1 MALAEARVIR
11 IDDYKNRFKYV
22 RIERTD
28 GILEV
33 TIHRDG
39 GSAVWEASE
48 RGIHCELGEAF
59 YFIGRDIE
67 TKVMIF
73 TGAGNAFI
81 EKMDV
86 SAGLAAM
93 TSDFWFRMYK
103 EGKDLLMNLLDIEAP
118 IIGAVNGNAFI
129 HAELI
134 ALSDIVIAAEG
145 ARFADKAHAVNAV
158 PPSDGVH
165 VVWPMLL
172 GPNRARHFLM
182 TGAEIDA
189 AEALRL
195 GIVAEVVPKADV
207 LNRARAV
214 ARELAQKPS
223 LMLRY
228 SRAALTQNIKRRLLD
243 DLGYG
248 LALEGLG
255 IQSLADRR

>member
-1 MALAEARVIR
+1 MIR
-11 IDDYKNRFKYV
+11 FEDYKNRFKYV
-22 RIERTD
+22 RFERTD

-33 TIHRDG
+33 TIHRNG
-39 GSAVWEASE
+39 GSAIWEAGE
-48 RGIHCELGEAF
+48 RGIHYELGEAF
-59 YFIGRDIE
+59 YFIGRDCE

-73 TGAGNAFI
+73 TGAGDAFI
-81 EKMDV
+81 EQMDM
-86 SAGLAAM
+86 SAGQAAM

-103 EGKDLLMNLLDIEAP
+103 EGKDLLMNLLDIEVP
-118 IIGAVNGNAFI
+118 VIGAMNGNAFI

-134 ALSDIVIAAEG
+134 ALSDIIVAAEG
-145 ARFADKAHAVNAV
+145 AKFADKAHAINGV
-158 PPSDGVH
+158 PPTDGVH

-189 AEALRL
+189 AEAQRL
-195 GIVAEVVPKADV
+195 GIVAEVVPKSDV
-207 LNRARAV
+207 LKRARAI
-214 ARELAQKPS
+214 ARDLAQKPP

-228 SRAALTQNIKRRLLD
+228 SRAALTQDIKRRLLD